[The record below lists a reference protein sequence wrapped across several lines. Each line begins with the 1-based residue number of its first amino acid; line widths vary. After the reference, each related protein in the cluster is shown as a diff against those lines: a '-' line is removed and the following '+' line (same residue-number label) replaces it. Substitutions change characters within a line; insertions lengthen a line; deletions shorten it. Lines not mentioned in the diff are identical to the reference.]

1 MDRVGMTL
9 RWPADIVLAAFQK
22 LTDLV
27 KSEVSWMKM
36 NHSSLI
42 LEVVVVLEAECVAVA
57 VLLVQ

>member
-1 MDRVGMTL
+1 
-9 RWPADIVLAAFQK
+9 
-22 LTDLV
+22 
-27 KSEVSWMKM
+27 MKM